1 MWDSPTETATA
12 PLGAMTA
19 VAAVAQNAELAHG
32 VAWVVATTTGSDGW
46 DAICCSQVADVARW
60 TWSHRSGRP
69 IGNTWPLNRS
79 VATSLTTESCMRV
92 PEYTTWCQSG
102 ALERPSEASH
112 CRSGGGC
119 VVSRAWPAPRPGRM
133 FVLDDRS
140 TRGARSDPR
149 PTLHHRASSRRGRHG
164 HRVRRARP
172 EARPPRR
179 AQGAETRA
187 RRAARRRAVPERN
200 PRHRTPAAPA
210 HPAALRLGPSR
221 RPHLLRDAARGR
233 RIAAP
238 AAGTREAA
246 AVGDGHRDH
255 ARGSR
260 TDRRSSPISESHS
273 R

>member
-102 ALERPSEASH
+102 ALERPSGASH
-112 CRSGGGC
+112 CRDRKSVVEGKRVDWSG
-119 VVSRAWPAPRPGRM
+119 
-133 FVLDDRS
+133 
-140 TRGARSDPR
+140 RG
-149 PTLHHRASSRRGRHG
+149 
-164 HRVRRARP
+164 
-172 EARPPRR
+172 
-179 AQGAETRA
+179 
-187 RRAARRRAVPERN
+187 
-200 PRHRTPAAPA
+200 
-210 HPAALRLGPSR
+210 
-221 RPHLLRDAARGR
+221 
-233 RIAAP
+233 
-238 AAGTREAA
+238 
-246 AVGDGHRDH
+246 
-255 ARGSR
+255 
-260 TDRRSSPISESHS
+260 
-273 R
+273 